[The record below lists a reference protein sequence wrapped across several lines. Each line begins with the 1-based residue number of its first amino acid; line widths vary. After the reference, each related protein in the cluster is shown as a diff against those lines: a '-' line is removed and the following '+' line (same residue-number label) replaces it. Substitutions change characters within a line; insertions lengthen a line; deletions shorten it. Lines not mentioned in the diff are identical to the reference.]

1 MLKIIQ
7 DHLLIIF
14 GWFCIFLAI
23 LGVILPVLPTTP
35 FLIAALVFFSKSSPR
50 FHQMLLNNK
59 SFGPI
64 LRQWEEKKSMSR
76 QTKYK
81 ASTLIILS
89 FSITIT
95 IFHDNTNYVLLLIAM
110 AIVLLLLVWRIKE
123 EKQL

>member
-1 MLKIIQ
+1 
-7 DHLLIIF
+7 
-14 GWFCIFLAI
+14 
-23 LGVILPVLPTTP
+23 
-35 FLIAALVFFSKSSPR
+35 
-50 FHQMLLNNK
+50 MLLNNK

-95 IFHDNTNYVLLLIAM
+95 LFHDNTNYVLLLIAM

>member
-1 MLKIIQ
+1 MIKIIHN
-7 DHLLIIF
+7 HLLIIF
-14 GWFCIFLAI
+14 GWLCIFLAI

-95 IFHDNTNYVLLLIAM
+95 IFYDNTNYVLLLIAM
-110 AIVLLLLVWRIKE
+110 ASVLLFLVWRIKE
-123 EKQL
+123 ES